1 MTVVTDEEWVLIDK
15 QYGRLMSKI
24 CHNITGDNAIANYE
38 DNLQDLRLAAMEA
51 VAGFARKE
59 DQEFK
64 DFWGT
69 EGFNKYIKT
78 CLWNLKN
85 KKGANITKKYPITKN
100 TVDINKF
107 ADILVDDKQDT
118 SGLDLGISLDQI
130 TYKFTDTQK
139 LIVDAVTTDPSLLKP
154 NGKVNIKK
162 LGEELDLTWLEVRNV
177 LVSLSEILQNK
188 L

>member
-1 MTVVTDEEWVLIDK
+1 MTTVTNEQWELIEEK
-15 QYGRLMSKI
+15 YGRLISKI
-24 CHNITGDNAIANYE
+24 CHNISGDRAIANYD

-59 DQEFK
+59 DQGFE

-85 KKGANITKKYPITKN
+85 KKGANITKRYPITKN
-100 TVDINKF
+100 TVDVNEYS
-107 ADILVDDKQDT
+107 DILIDDRQDT
-118 SGLDLGISLDQI
+118 SSIDVGISLDQI
-130 TYKFTDTQK
+130 SFKFTEK
-139 LIVDAVTTDPSLLKP
+139 HRLIVDAVCKDPTLLKP
-154 NGKVNIKK
+154 NGKVNIKR
-162 LGEELDLTWLEVRNV
+162 LGEELGITWLEVRNL

>member
-1 MTVVTDEEWVLIDK
+1 MITVTNEQWELIEEK
-15 QYGRLMSKI
+15 YGRLISKI
-24 CHNITGDNAIANYE
+24 CHNISGDRAIASYD

-59 DQEFK
+59 DKDFE

-85 KKGANITKKYPITKN
+85 KKGANITKKYPVTKN
-100 TVDINKF
+100 TVDINKYS
-107 ADILVDDKQDT
+107 DILVDESQDT
-118 SGLDLGISLDQI
+118 SSIDLGISLDQI
-130 TYKFTDTQK
+130 TYKFTDQQK
-139 LIVDAVTTDPSLLKP
+139 LIIETVTKDPTLLKP

-162 LGEELDLTWLEVRNV
+162 VGEELGFTWLEVRNV
-177 LVSLSEILQNK
+177 LVSLSDILQNK

>member
-1 MTVVTDEEWVLIDK
+1 MTTVTNEQWELIDEK
-15 QYGRLMSKI
+15 YGRLMSKI
-24 CHNITGDNAIANYE
+24 CHNISGDKAIANYD

-59 DQEFK
+59 DKPFE

-85 KKGANITKKYPITKN
+85 KKGANITKRYPITKN
-100 TVDINKF
+100 TVDVNEYS
-107 ADILVDDKQDT
+107 DILIDNRQDT
-118 SGLDLGISLDQI
+118 SSLDVCLSLDQI
-130 TYKFTDTQK
+130 SYKFSDVQK
-139 LIVDAVTTDPSLLKP
+139 NIVETITKDPTLLKP

-162 LGEELDLTWLEVRNV
+162 VGEQLGLPWLDVRNV
-177 LVSLSEILQNK
+177 IVSLSETLQNK

>member
-1 MTVVTDEEWVLIDK
+1 MTVVTDDQWQLIEEK
-15 QYGRLMSKI
+15 YGRLISKI
-24 CHNITGDNAIANYE
+24 CHNITGDNAIANYD

-59 DQEFK
+59 NQEF
-64 DFWGT
+64 DEFWGT

-85 KKGANITKKYPITKN
+85 KKGANITKKYPVTKN

-107 ADILVDDKQDT
+107 ADILVDERQDT
-118 SGLDLGISLDQI
+118 SGIDLGISLDQI
-130 TYKFTDTQK
+130 AYKFTDRQRQ
-139 LIVDAVTTDPSLLKP
+139 IIEAVTKDPTMLKP

-162 LGEELDLTWLEVRNV
+162 LGEELGFTWLEVRNV
-177 LVSLSEILQNK
+177 VVSLSEVLQNK

>member
-1 MTVVTDEEWVLIDK
+1 MTTVTNEQWELIEEK
-15 QYGRLMSKI
+15 YGRLISKI
-24 CHNITGDNAIANYE
+24 CHNISGDKAIANYD

-59 DQEFK
+59 NKVFE

-85 KKGANITKKYPITKN
+85 KKGANITKRYPVTKN
-100 TVDINKF
+100 TVDVNEYS
-107 ADILVDDKQDT
+107 DK
-118 SGLDLGISLDQI
+118 IS
-130 TYKFTDTQK
+130 YKFSDTQK
-139 LIVDAVTTDPSLLKP
+139 IVVETITKDPTLLKP

-162 LGEELDLTWLEVRNV
+162 VGEQLDLPWLEVRNV
-177 LVSLSEILQNK
+177 LVSLSETLQNK

>member
-1 MTVVTDEEWVLIDK
+1 MITVTIDQWELIDK
-15 QYGRLMSKI
+15 PYGRLISKI
-24 CHNITGDNAIANYE
+24 SHNISGDIAISSYD

-59 DQEFK
+59 NKEFDQ
-64 DFWGT
+64 FWGT
-69 EGFNKYIKT
+69 EGFNKYLKT

-85 KKGANITKKYPITKN
+85 KKGANITKKYPVTKN

-107 ADILVDDKQDT
+107 ADILVDERQDT
-118 SGLDLGISLDQI
+118 SGIDLGISLDQI
-130 TYKFTDTQK
+130 AYKFTDKQR
-139 LIVDAVTTDPSLLKP
+139 LVVDAVTKDPTLLKP

-162 LGEELDLTWLEVRNV
+162 LGENLGITWIEIRNV
-177 LVSLSEILQNK
+177 IVSLSDVLQNK